1 MKKLFN
7 NIIFSLL
14 LAMAGHFMASA
25 QDIHFS
31 EFYET
36 SIINNPGLTGI
47 FSEDY
52 KVTFLYR
59 SQWATVAEPYKTTL
73 ISAEGKI
80 KLNIVNDYL
89 SFGLLGYSDNAG
101 TINFKTVA
109 FYPAVNYNK
118 SLEDKFGSY
127 LNVGFTGGYVQ
138 RSIDVSKMTFDNQ
151 YQNGVFVPNSG
162 SGETQS
168 FKPSLSNWDL
178 GTGVSFNSSFDEANK
193 INYFLGVSAYHLT
206 GMKTSMLNDNSVQ
219 NLSTRWNGNLGLNY
233 VFDETYSA
241 RFYLNYMTQNPYR
254 EIISGIMLRWSAVNQ
269 LNKQPF
275 ALCVGGFYRVND
287 AIIPTVKLDYK
298 GNAFAV
304 AYDVNTSSLK
314 SVSNMR
320 GAFEISISRI
330 GLFHNGFD
338 DKHACPRF

>member
-1 MKKLFN
+1 MKKNGIVFILSF
-7 NIIFSLL
+7 LL
-14 LAMAGHFMASA
+14 IAASDGPAMA

-59 SQWATVAEPYKTTL
+59 SQWASVATPYQTSL
-73 ISAEGKI
+73 ISAESKI
-80 KLNIVNDYL
+80 KLNVVNDYL
-89 SFGLLGYSDNAG
+89 SFGLLGYSDNSG
-101 TINFKTVA
+101 TINFKTIA

-127 LNVGFTGGYVQ
+127 LNLGFTGGYVQ

-151 YQNGVFVPNSG
+151 YINGVYVPNSAN
-162 SGETQS
+162 GESQA
-168 FKPSLSNWDL
+168 FNPNLQNWDL

-193 INYFLGVSAYHLT
+193 INYFAGVAAYHLT
-206 GMKTSMLNDNSVQ
+206 SMKTSMLNDNSVQ
-219 NLSTRWNGNLGLNY
+219 NLSTKWDANLGLSY

-241 RFYLNYMTQNPYR
+241 RVYFNYVTQNPYR
-254 EIISGIMLRWSAVNQ
+254 EIISGAMLRWSKMNDV
-269 LNKQPF
+269 NKQPF
-275 ALCVGGFYRVND
+275 SLSVGVFYRVQD

-298 GNAFAV
+298 GNVFSV
-304 AYDVNTSSLK
+304 SYDVNNSSLEN
-314 SVSNMR
+314 VSNMR
-320 GAFEISISRI
+320 GAFEISLSRS
-330 GLFHNGFD
+330 GMFHAGYD